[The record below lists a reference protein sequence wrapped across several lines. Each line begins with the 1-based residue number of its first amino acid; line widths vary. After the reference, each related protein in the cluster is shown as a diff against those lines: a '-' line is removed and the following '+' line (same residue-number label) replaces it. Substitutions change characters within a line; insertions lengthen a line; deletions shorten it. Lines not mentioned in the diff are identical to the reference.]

1 MNHLPIMAKVFLN
14 VFLYCVYVVV
24 TSLIFSLLFPILL
37 QVLGKTV
44 LDPLDPV
51 FMKIQIFIA
60 VLVLLLTLIL
70 RKYFYI
76 ALKHPVR
83 EIKESYTIKKAQEKV
98 QKKPEVQMEGV
109 EDDEIKIYVEKEI
122 K

>member
-14 VFLYCVYVVV
+14 VFLYCVYVVL
-24 TSLIFSLLFPILL
+24 TSLIFSLLFPIIL

-44 LDPLDPV
+44 LDPMNPV
-51 FMKIQIFIA
+51 FLKIQIFIA

-70 RKYFYI
+70 RKYFYV
-76 ALKHPVR
+76 ALKSAPV
-83 EIKESYTIKKAQEKV
+83 EIQESYTIKKAQEKV
-98 QKKPEVQMEGV
+98 QKKPEIKMQAT